1 MDCAARQISHVKP
14 FGNITEKLGSSIKRS
29 MTAARAIWKAV
40 KSASEISNEMK
51 SVSKMF
57 LYHLIVGSI
66 VYIKSLYTTLK
77 GIYDTRRLM

>member
-1 MDCAARQISHVKP
+1 MNQQYQLDNNFMDCAARQISHVKP

-51 SVSKMF
+51 SVSKIF
-57 LYHLIVGSI
+57 LFQKFIHYF
-66 VYIKSLYTTLK
+66 
-77 GIYDTRRLM
+77 RQ

>member
-66 VYIKSLYTTLK
+66 VYIYQKFIHYS
-77 GIYDTRRLM
+77 RQ

>member
-51 SVSKMF
+51 SVSKIF
-57 LYHLIVGSI
+57 LCI
-66 VYIKSLYTTLK
+66 VYIKSLYTTL
-77 GIYDTRRLM
+77 DSNL

>member
-1 MDCAARQISHVKP
+1 MDCATRQISHVKP

-51 SVSKMF
+51 SVSKIF

-66 VYIKSLYTTLK
+66 VYIKSLYTTL
-77 GIYDTRRLM
+77 DSNV